1 MILKEFWSLLDDF
14 LKVIFLHG
22 EIGILSFHNSSSFAL
37 RYFFNVN
44 GSRPECVTHP
54 TPLVIIR
61 VAYFRQQRGR
71 ALLNPKPSSLVT
83 SGATIHMHHT
93 CSRY

>member
-1 MILKEFWSLLDDF
+1 MILKDFWFLLEDF

-22 EIGILSFHNSSSFAL
+22 EIGILSFHNSSSSFAF

-44 GSRPECVTHP
+44 GRARVYDTPI
-54 TPLVIIR
+54 PLVIIR

-71 ALLNPKPSSLVT
+71 D
-83 SGATIHMHHT
+83 H
-93 CSRY
+93 CYY